1 LLTPAELLIRA
12 GDLMTQPAGIF
23 QPARIDWVDYA
34 KGISIILVVMMHA
47 TLSSEEA
54 LSATGWM
61 HPIVEFATP
70 FRIPAFFLIA
80 GLFAARGIDKDWRSF
95 LDRKVLHFVYFY
107 LLWLTIQFMF
117 RGPVYVA
124 QDGASEALRLYLL
137 AFIDPFGTLW
147 FIYLLPVF
155 FLATRLTRRWPPL
168 VVLAAAALLQ
178 TAHLESGWT
187 LIDEFAARFIYFY
200 AGYLAGGW
208 IVTHAEW
215 FRARPV
221 VTALALA
228 AWAVVTA
235 ACVSAGLAALPVVS
249 LALGFAG
256 AAAVIAVSVLLA
268 RFDVLGFIRLCGEH
282 SLAIY
287 LAFFLPMAVTR
298 IALVKTGIV
307 SDPGTVAFLVTSAA
321 VTAPL
326 ALSWLVRGTVLN
338 FLFERP
344 ARFRL
349 SAPKRTALQPAE

>member
-1 LLTPAELLIRA
+1 
-12 GDLMTQPAGIF
+12 MTQPAGIL

-34 KGISIILVVMMHA
+34 KGISIILVVMMHS

-54 LSATGWM
+54 LRATGWM
-61 HPIVEFATP
+61 HPIVEFAKP

-95 LDRKVLHFVYFY
+95 VDSKVLHFAYFY
-107 LLWLTIQFMF
+107 VLWLTIQFAF

-124 QDGASEALRLYLL
+124 HDGVLEAMRLYLL
-137 AFIDPFGTLW
+137 AFVDPFGTLW
-147 FIYLLPVF
+147 FVYLLPVF

-168 VVLAAAALLQ
+168 AVLAAAALLQ
-178 TAHLESGWT
+178 SAQIESGWT
-187 LIDEFAARFIYFY
+187 LIDECAGRFVYFY
-200 AGYLAGGW
+200 AGYLSGRW

-215 FRARPV
+215 FRARPMA
-221 VTALALA
+221 TMLALA
-228 AWAVVTA
+228 AWATVTA
-235 ACVSAGLAALPVVS
+235 ACVSAGFAGWPVVS
-249 LALGFAG
+249 LVLGFPG

-268 RFDVLGFIRLCGEH
+268 RFDMFGFIRRCGQQ

-307 SDPGTVAFLVTSAA
+307 TDPGTVALLVTSAA
-321 VTAPL
+321 VIVPL
-326 ALSWLVRGTVLN
+326 ALSWLVRGTALG

-349 SAPKRTALQPAE
+349 SEPKRIALQPAE

>member
-1 LLTPAELLIRA
+1 
-12 GDLMTQPAGIF
+12 MTQSAGT

-34 KGISIILVVMMHA
+34 KGISIILVVMMHS

-54 LSATGWM
+54 LGSAGWM
-61 HPIVEFATP
+61 HPIVEFARP

-95 LDRKVLHFVYFY
+95 LDGKVLHFAYFY
-107 LLWLTIQFMF
+107 VLWLTIQFAF

-155 FLATRLTRRWPPL
+155 FLATRLTRTLPPL
-168 VVLAAAALLQ
+168 LVFAVAALLQ
-178 TAHLESGWT
+178 VVHIESGWP
-187 LIDEFAARFIYFY
+187 LIDEFAGRFVYFY
-200 AGYLAGGW
+200 AGYLCGRW
-208 IVTHAEW
+208 IVTHADW

-228 AWAVVTA
+228 VWAIVTA
-235 ACVSAGLAALPVVS
+235 ACVSANLAALPVVS
-249 LALGFAG
+249 LLLGFAG
-256 AAAVIAVSVLLA
+256 AAAVIAISVLLA
-268 RFDVLGFIRLCGEH
+268 QFHVLGFIRLCGQQ

-287 LAFFLPMAVTR
+287 LAFFLPMAMTR
-298 IALVKTGIV
+298 IGLVKTGIIT
-307 SDPGTVAFLVTSAA
+307 DPGTVAFLVTSAA
-321 VTAPL
+321 VIAPL
-326 ALSWLVRGTVLN
+326 VLHWLVRGTALN

-349 SAPKRTALQPAE
+349 APAKRATLQPAE

>member
-1 LLTPAELLIRA
+1 
-12 GDLMTQPAGIF
+12 MTSARIT

-34 KGISIILVVMMHA
+34 KGISIILVVMMHS

-54 LSATGWM
+54 LRATGWM
-61 HPIVEFATP
+61 HPIVEFAKP

-80 GLFAARGIDKDWRSF
+80 GLFAMRGIDKDWRSF
-95 LDRKVLHFVYFY
+95 LDSKVLHFVYFY
-107 LLWLTIQFMF
+107 VLWLTIQFMF

-124 QDGASEALRLYLL
+124 HDGVLEAIRLYLL
-137 AFIDPFGTLW
+137 AFVDPFGTLW

-155 FLATRLTRRWPPL
+155 FLATRLTRGLPPV
-168 VVLAAAALLQ
+168 VVLVSAALLQ
-178 TAHLESGWT
+178 SAHIETGWS
-187 LIDEFAARFIYFY
+187 LIDEFAGRIVYFY
-200 AGYLAGGW
+200 AGYLSGRW

-228 AWAVVTA
+228 LAIWAVVTA
-235 ACVSAGLAALPVVS
+235 SCVSAGLATFPGVS

-307 SDPGTVAFLVTSAA
+307 TDPGTVALIVTSAA

-326 ALSWLVRGTVLN
+326 VLHWLVRGTVLG

-349 SAPKRTALQPAE
+349 TPAKRSTLQPAE